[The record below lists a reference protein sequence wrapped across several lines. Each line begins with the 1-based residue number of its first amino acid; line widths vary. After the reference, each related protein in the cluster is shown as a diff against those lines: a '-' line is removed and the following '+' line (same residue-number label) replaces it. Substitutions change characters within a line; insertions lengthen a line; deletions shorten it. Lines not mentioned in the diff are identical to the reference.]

1 MMKFATNNKKINEIK
16 SDCLMVSVFD
26 DGKLRGATRLVNTSN
41 GKLIEDFIRNKDIQG
56 KIGQTR
62 IIPVTGKSY
71 KRIVLVGCGKFED
84 FSQKNY
90 RKAVI
95 SALKKISLSNHKK
108 VVSLIHDGVEK
119 IDSPKK
125 AYRLARVLAESW
137 HSISYQY
144 TTTKE
149 SNHQKL
155 NLRRIEIGTN
165 GKKAIKD
172 LKIGLEHGDAI
183 GKATQLVRHLGD
195 LPANI
200 CTPSYLASVA
210 RKIVSKNKSASLKVL
225 NEAQMKKLGMNS
237 LLSVTAGAAEPA
249 KMIIAEFMNGQKS
262 QKPVAVVGK
271 GITFDTGGISLKPSN
286 KMDEMKYDMC
296 GAATTIGLLQ
306 MVTELNLPINAVFV
320 VPACENVPSST
331 ATLPGDVVKSMSGT
345 TIEILNTDAEGRLI
359 LADALT
365 YTQKYKPKVIVDM
378 ATLTGACVVALGAH
392 HSGLMS
398 NSDQLAEKLFQCGQ
412 STDDVTWRLPLTEE
426 YADQIVSNFAD
437 VANISTRGSGA
448 GTITAGCFLQKF
460 VGDYDWAHID
470 IAGVAWAE
478 GANKGATGRPM
489 GLMSEFL
496 INESNT

>member
-1 MMKFATNNKKINEIK
+1 MKFSTNNKKINEIK
-16 SDCLMVSVFD
+16 SDCLMISIFN
-26 DGKLRGATRLVNTSN
+26 DGKLRGCAKLVNTAN
-41 GKLIEDFIRNKDIQG
+41 GKLIDDFIKNKDIQG

-71 KRIVLVGCGKFED
+71 KRIVLVGCGKYED

-95 SALKKISLSNHKK
+95 SALNKISHTNHKS

-119 IDSPKK
+119 IDNPEK
-125 AYRLARVLAESW
+125 AYRLSRVLAESW
-137 HSISYQY
+137 HSISYHY

-149 SNHQKL
+149 SNKK
-155 NLRRIEIGTN
+155 NLGLRKIEIGTN
-165 GKKAIKD
+165 GKKAIRELQTG
-172 LKIGLEHGDAI
+172 LKHGDAI
-183 GKATQLVRHLGD
+183 GKATQLVRELGD

-210 RKIVSKNKSASLKVL
+210 RKIVGKNKSAKLKVL
-225 NEAQMKKLGMNS
+225 NEAQMKKLGMDS
-237 LLSVTAGAAEPA
+237 LLSVTAGAKEPA
-249 KMIIAEFMNGQKS
+249 KMIIAEFLNGPKS

-296 GAATTIGLLQ
+296 GASTTIGLLQ
-306 MVTELNLPINAVFV
+306 MVTELNLPINALFV

-365 YTQKYKPKVIVDM
+365 YAQKYKPKLIIDM

-398 NSDQLAEKLFQCGQ
+398 NSDQLAEKLFECGQ
-412 STDDVTWRLPLTEE
+412 TTDDVTWRLPLTEE

-496 INESNT
+496 INESKT

>member
-1 MMKFATNNKKINEIK
+1 M
-16 SDCLMVSVFD
+16 
-26 DGKLRGATRLVNTSN
+26 
-41 GKLIEDFIRNKDIQG
+41 
-56 KIGQTR
+56 
-62 IIPVTGKSY
+62 
-71 KRIVLVGCGKFED
+71 
-84 FSQKNY
+84 
-90 RKAVI
+90 
-95 SALKKISLSNHKK
+95 KKISLSNHKK

-149 SNHQKL
+149 SNRQKL

-365 YTQKYKPKVIVDM
+365 YTQRYKPKVIVDM